1 MGEIRASFHSVGSS
15 PTSSDDWKIAV
26 STGAS
31 WSAARI
37 RMRVGMPSGP
47 DALCGLRSFNNYN
60 TPSLWTWIRFM
71 AVYGLFPLSGSA
83 EVSSLV

>member
-1 MGEIRASFHSVGSS
+1 MGEIRASFHYVGSS

-47 DALCGLRSFNNYN
+47 DALCGLRSFNNFS
-60 TPSLWTWIRFM
+60 TPC
-71 AVYGLFPLSGSA
+71 GLGFASWLGMG
-83 EVSSLV
+83 SSLYPVVQKCLL